1 MADQDPT
8 TWRELAEQK
17 EKEWKEAS
25 QKRVESLEKACREKE
40 QALAAERTKLT
51 KLKEDFKYNL
61 KLLEERDQELQAY
74 DANFT
79 ELRAHLSTK
88 TAEVSELKIRLD
100 DMKKA
105 TQRET
110 QAMVELQAHYQH
122 RLRERQTEVDTFKT
136 SKTQELDKE
145 RAEFET
151 FRRKLQLRLKEVEEE
166 LDTQKRELSTG
177 FEEALKRREHEFRV
191 KADEMEAKVLEY
203 ELKAK
208 LLEKELEMVKS
219 TQNKQLEQCK
229 ESESH
234 TRQLEKAVKERDWAI
249 KDITVM
255 KDARISELE
264 TKLRETETGIARL
277 QEDFQRKLSE
287 MDLMMREKEG
297 ALGKVKDAC
306 VEREEKL
313 QTTVRELQSQLEDQ
327 QIEIRRLEWQ
337 NKDLSKDRDVQ
348 ITKLHE
354 ELESQQEKWERHLG
368 EMSHSQVSRDVELEA
383 LRERESKFQV
393 ELQQK
398 KQDIDRYKRDLSQAA
413 EREASLE
420 RSKAQLE
427 LDWQR
432 RLEDAERHQYD
443 RSEDLIKK
451 LTSARDQAVAE
462 VREKLREIEQK
473 DMLIN
478 TLQRDRNIAMATLKH
493 HGIPINKNVNV
504 DSSVFEEESR
514 HDLRQLQDQNDNLRE
529 VIRQMREQMED
540 LGHNLPTQSGTPAV
554 PSRDYVSGLE
564 QEVTQ
569 LKQKVRKL
577 KEELEAHKMPGVTSH
592 PENDD
597 VMAEVKDN
605 TVVRS
610 HIQMLNNMLGS
621 VRSEKVELTAQVRK
635 QQARIQYL
643 ESRGSQLEKQPRQ
656 KQVEIDQLQY
666 EVNAGKRRHEAEVA
680 GLRSRV
686 SDLEQQL
693 VETRKE
699 ADEYYRSSLE
709 RNTEVTALSNELAA
723 MKMEISERRPPV
735 NFGAQELVIQQLQDE
750 ILRLKQKGSGMT
762 STMDS
767 IGMEDRQGETTQVS
781 ELRSKLKQ
789 AVKHISQLAKEKQQ
803 LIEIG
808 NRLRAE
814 LKKSV
819 AHTQTHLPV
828 TAIQQETVSPGRSRP
843 PMESRPNTDQYRSKL
858 QQLEALQYQLTKQE
872 LQYAQ
877 RHVVPVM
884 ESTDKSLDDI
894 PTRQLTNPH
903 TGHLEQTSSS
913 LGDTQKT
920 EPQGVISDRK
930 LLLSMSS
937 AGGESLQEIWRM
949 LDERQSPGIFTPKTP
964 RSRADIMNPPS
975 PNIRVSPRMSP
986 RVTRDKGLSISG
998 TKTDLTNRPSPER
1011 KTASHKMKDQR
1022 RSAPKSR
1029 NYNIRDDTAVR

>member
-1 MADQDPT
+1 MADQDPAS
-8 TWRELAEQK
+8 WRELAEQK
-17 EKEWKEAS
+17 EREWKEAS
-25 QKRVESLEKACREKE
+25 QKRVESLERACREKE
-40 QALAAERTKLT
+40 QALATERTKLM

-100 DMKKA
+100 DMRKA

-122 RLRERQTEVDTFKT
+122 RLRERQTEVDSFKT
-136 SKTQELDKE
+136 TKATELDKE
-145 RAEFET
+145 RMEFET

-191 KADEMEAKVLEY
+191 KADEMGAKVLEY

-208 LLEKELEMVKS
+208 LLDKELEMMES
-219 TQNKQLEQCK
+219 SQNKQSEQCK
-229 ESESH
+229 ESESQ

-255 KDARISELE
+255 KNARISELE

-277 QEDFQRKLSE
+277 QEDFQRKFSE
-287 MDLMMREKEG
+287 MDLMMREKEA

-313 QTTVRELQSQLEDQ
+313 QTNVRELQSQLETL

-337 NKDLSKDRDVQ
+337 NQDLGKDKEVQ
-348 ITKLHE
+348 ITKLRE
-354 ELESQQEKWERHLG
+354 ELESQQDKWERHLG
-368 EMSHSQVSRDVELEA
+368 EMSHSQVARDVELEA
-383 LRERESKFQV
+383 LREREGKFQV

-398 KQDIDRYKRDLSQAA
+398 KHDIDRYKRDLSQAA

-420 RSKAQLE
+420 RGKAQLE

-432 RLEDAERHQYD
+432 RLEDTDRHQYE

-462 VREKLREIEQK
+462 VREKLREMEQR

-493 HGIPINKNVNV
+493 HGIPINKNINV

-514 HDLRQLQDQNDNLRE
+514 HDLLQLQEQNDNLRD

-540 LGHNLPTQSGTPAV
+540 LGHDLPTQPGSPAA
-554 PSRDYVSGLE
+554 PSRDYVSSLE
-564 QEVTQ
+564 LEVTQ
-569 LKQKVRKL
+569 LKQKLRKL
-577 KEELEAHKMPGVTSH
+577 REELEAHKMPGVVSH
-592 PENDD
+592 ADSDD

-605 TVVRS
+605 TVVRN

-666 EVNAGKRRHEAEVA
+666 EVNAGKRRHEAEAA

-709 RNTEVTALSNELAA
+709 RNTEVTALSNELSA
-723 MKMEISERRPPV
+723 MKMEISERRPVV

-750 ILRLKQKGSGMT
+750 ILRLKQKGSGIT
-762 STMDS
+762 STMDTMG
-767 IGMEDRQGETTQVS
+767 IMEDRQGETTQVS
-781 ELRSKLKQ
+781 ELRAKLKQ

-814 LKKSV
+814 LKKS
-819 AHTQTHLPV
+819 AGSTQSQPPI
-828 TAIQQETVSPGRSRP
+828 TAVRHETVSPPRSRP
-843 PMESRPNTDQYRSKL
+843 PMESRPYSDQYHSKL
-858 QQLEALQYQLTKQE
+858 QQLESLQYQLTKQE

-877 RHVVPVM
+877 RHVGPVM

-894 PTRQLTNPH
+894 PTRHSSNPH

-913 LGDTQKT
+913 LGDTQQPH
-920 EPQGVISDRK
+920 PQGVTSDVK
-930 LLLSMSS
+930 LLMSMSS

-949 LDERQSPGIFTPKTP
+949 LDDRQSPGIFTPKTP
-964 RSRADIMNPPS
+964 RSRADVMNPPS
-975 PNIRVSPRMSP
+975 PNIRTSPCVSRE
-986 RVTRDKGLSISG
+986 KGLSISG

-1011 KTASHKMKDQR
+1011 KTVSLKAKDPR

-1029 NYNIRDDTAVR
+1029 NYNIQDDTAVR

>member
-1 MADQDPT
+1 MADQDPAS
-8 TWRELAEQK
+8 WRELAEQK
-17 EKEWKEAS
+17 EREWKEAS

-40 QALAAERTKLT
+40 QSLAAERTKLT

-122 RLRERQTEVDTFKT
+122 RLRERHTEVDSFKT

-191 KADEMEAKVLEY
+191 KADEMGAKVLEY

-208 LLEKELEMVKS
+208 LLDKELEMVKS
-219 TQNKQLEQCK
+219 SQNKQRELCK

-249 KDITVM
+249 KDVTVM

-277 QEDFQRKLSE
+277 QEDFQRKFSE

-313 QTTVRELQSQLEDQ
+313 QTTARELQSQLEDQ

-337 NKDLSKDRDVQ
+337 NQDLSKDRDVQ
-348 ITKLHE
+348 ITKLRE

-368 EMSHSQVSRDVELEA
+368 EVSHSQVSRDVELEA

-462 VREKLREIEQK
+462 VREKLREMEQK

-493 HGIPINKNVNV
+493 HGIPINKNINV

-514 HDLRQLQDQNDNLRE
+514 HDLLQLQEQNDNLRE

-540 LGHNLPTQSGTPAV
+540 LGHNLPTQPGSPTA
-554 PSRDYVSGLE
+554 PSRDYVASLE

-569 LKQKVRKL
+569 LKQKLRKL
-577 KEELEAHKMPGVTSH
+577 KEELEAHKMPGVASH
-592 PENDD
+592 AENDD
-597 VMAEVKDN
+597 IMVEVKDN
-605 TVVRS
+605 TVVRN

-643 ESRGSQLEKQPRQ
+643 EGRGSQLEKQPRQ

-699 ADEYYRSSLE
+699 ADEYYRSCLE
-709 RNTEVTALSNELAA
+709 RNTEVTALSNELSA
-723 MKMEISERRPPV
+723 MKMEISERRPAV

-750 ILRLKQKGSGMT
+750 ILRLKQKGSGIT

-781 ELRSKLKQ
+781 ELRAKLKQ

-814 LKKSV
+814 LKKS
-819 AHTQTHLPV
+819 AGNTQTPLPM
-828 TAIQQETVSPGRSRP
+828 TAVRQETVSPGRSGP
-843 PMESRPNTDQYRSKL
+843 PMESRPNTDQYHSKL

-884 ESTDKSLDDI
+884 EYTDRSLDDI
-894 PTRQLTNPH
+894 PTRHSTNPH

-913 LGDTQKT
+913 LGDTQQT
-920 EPQGVISDRK
+920 GPQGVTSDHK

-975 PNIRVSPRMSP
+975 PNIRVSPR
-986 RVTRDKGLSISG
+986 VTQDKGLSDIW
-998 TKTDLTNRPSPER
+998 N
-1011 KTASHKMKDQR
+1011 
-1022 RSAPKSR
+1022 
-1029 NYNIRDDTAVR
+1029 